1 MLTKKQQAIYEY
13 LQQYAGQHGRAPSLN
28 EIRAH
33 FGLRSVATVH
43 KHLKSIEERGAVVRK
58 RNRARAMEVLPVQ
71 AWTSRSEVE
80 CLPVVDD
87 FREPFPAN
95 IESFGTLQYVPSWMV
110 QGAYDPADASVIP
123 YLFQQKNDSLI
134 NLGVRVGDWFVLVL
148 KPDYA
153 ELDSSAHLMAIT
165 VDNIGSIVRLVRRE
179 GKRFYV
185 EAGRPGIKA
194 FWLEANRVRLCGRV
208 VGLLRSSL
216 AFETPRP
223 AAPEPGE
230 A

>member
-1 MLTKKQQAIYEY
+1 MLTKRQQAIYEF
-13 LQQYAGQHGRAPSLN
+13 LQQYAAQNGRAPSLN

-43 KHLKSIEERGAVVRK
+43 KHLKSIEERGGVVRK

-95 IESFGTLQYVPSWMV
+95 IESFGTLQYVPSWIV
-110 QGAYDPADASVIP
+110 QGAYNPADATVIP

-134 NLGVRVGDWFVLVL
+134 NLGARVGDWFVLVL
-148 KPDYA
+148 KPHYA
-153 ELDSSAHLMAIT
+153 ELDNSACLMAIT

-179 GKRFYV
+179 GKRYYV
-185 EAGRPGIKA
+185 EAGRPGIRA
-194 FWLEANRVRLCGRV
+194 FWLEASRVRLCGRV

-216 AFETPRP
+216 AFESARQFGSEST
-223 AAPEPGE
+223 ES
-230 A
+230 